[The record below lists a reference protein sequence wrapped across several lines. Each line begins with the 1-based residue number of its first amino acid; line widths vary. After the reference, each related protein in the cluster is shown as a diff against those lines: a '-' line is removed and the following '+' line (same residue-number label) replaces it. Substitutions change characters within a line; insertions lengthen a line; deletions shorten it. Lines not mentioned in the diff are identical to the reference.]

1 MLSDEKQKLL
11 SKIVQ
16 DHESAKLKRKQEK
29 EAARIEA
36 EFEKST
42 LAQDRIAICKSC
54 DLYNQTLRMCS
65 DCKCFM
71 PVKTMLKWSK
81 CPQNKW

>member
-1 MLSDEKQKLL
+1 MIDKEKLL

-16 DHESAKLKRKQEK
+16 DHESVKLKRKQEK
-29 EAARIEA
+29 EAARVEA

-42 LAQDRIAICKSC
+42 LAQERISICKSC
-54 DLYNQTLRMCS
+54 EFYNQTLRVCS

-71 PVKTMLKWSK
+71 PVKTMLKWAK
-81 CPQNKW
+81 CPKGKW